1 MFTTDIPDLT
11 HMTEEQRAAA
21 IMTWMREITNKTRA
35 LEEEVYILRRKAVT
49 ETNETMAVRR

>member
-11 HMTEEQRAAA
+11 RMTEEQRAVAV
-21 IMTWMREITNKTRA
+21 MTWMREITNKTRA
-35 LEEEVYILRRKAVT
+35 LEEEVYILRRKAGT